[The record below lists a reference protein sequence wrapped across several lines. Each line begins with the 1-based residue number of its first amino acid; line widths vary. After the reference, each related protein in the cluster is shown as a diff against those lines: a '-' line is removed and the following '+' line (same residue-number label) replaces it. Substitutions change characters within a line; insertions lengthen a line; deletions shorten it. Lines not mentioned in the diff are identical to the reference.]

1 MRGRRGS
8 DRWVIAVVAAALGLA
23 AAWLAALTLVLLL
36 APINVDQPITV
47 ADLGDWAWRWGW
59 LLAVLLAAAASLGP
73 APVAAPSLVARQA
86 GWALVVL
93 VALASVA
100 GLLAVVAVR
109 LHLWG
114 RDWGLPS
121 RSGYGARL
129 AAVGA
134 AEVLGLPLAWL
145 LALRLWRRR
154 QPKP

>member
-1 MRGRRGS
+1 MTSTTTGTTPS
-8 DRWVIAVVAAALGLA
+8 WSV
-23 AAWLAALTLVLLL
+23 
-36 APINVDQPITV
+36 TV
-47 ADLGDWAWRWGW
+47 ATT
-59 LLAVLLAAAASLGP
+59 SSTTP
-73 APVAAPSLVARQA
+73 APTPALVARQA